1 MPIEC
6 VPRNSPC
13 GHSSEKNT
21 LSRLMHRNP
30 CRGPS
35 TPQEAASQLLVPLR
49 MTTITYAFPAPA
61 AAFPARTTSKT
72 LCPTAD
78 AHKIYL
84 VLPEQPPHRLWPASP
99 DPCHRLP
106 PFRSRRSQPKSVP
119 KSYQQHRT
127 SQNSAVLSARTF
139 RQQNSEQRS
148 VAISDS
154 WNHSITMELV
164 AEFFLMELSP

>member
-78 AHKIYL
+78 AHKIYRL
-84 VLPEQPPHRLWPASP
+84 EEHTSELQSHSFISYAVFCLKKKTPHHP
-99 DPCHRLP
+99 HNHLP
-106 PFRSRRSQPKSVP
+106 PNHPTHTTHPS
-119 KSYQQHRT
+119 
-127 SQNSAVLSARTF
+127 NSPT
-139 RQQNSEQRS
+139 
-148 VAISDS
+148 
-154 WNHSITMELV
+154 
-164 AEFFLMELSP
+164 